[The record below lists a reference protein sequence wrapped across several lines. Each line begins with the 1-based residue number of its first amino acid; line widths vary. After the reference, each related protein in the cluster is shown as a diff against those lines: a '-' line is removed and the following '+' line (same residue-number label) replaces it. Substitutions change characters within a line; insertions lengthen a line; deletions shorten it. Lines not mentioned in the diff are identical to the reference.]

1 MFIGY
6 FDETKRNITV
16 EDQKSIVDSYINE
29 HKINLDIVLS
39 SSDFGSIFENINTPK
54 HTIIVSNITCLGN
67 KLERINANFKKLL
80 PLKLELISVKEN
92 LHLKSDE
99 NLSAMIEGINLAIKI
114 RSSMTSTITRQAL
127 NKKRE
132 QGYIDLIKKLRNEG
146 YTNREIAKQLNVH
159 PVWLGKKIK
168 QLELPP
174 PEKKQERN
182 SAMKGHDEELKQ
194 MYQSGVLL
202 KDIGEHFGVKY
213 NTVIY
218 RLTKLGIYQPYKNKG
233 VA

>member
-29 HKINLDIVLS
+29 NKINLDIVLS

-132 QGYIDLIKKLRNEG
+132 QGYKLGRDFGFKKKRYIWEGKEEEIKNKLMSGISRLR
-146 YTNREIAKQLNVH
+146 TAKEVGISIGSLYNY
-159 PVWLGKKIK
+159 LKIN
-168 QLELPP
+168 P
-174 PEKKQERN
+174 
-182 SAMKGHDEELKQ
+182 ELKNITNGGQ
-194 MYQSGVLL
+194 
-202 KDIGEHFGVKY
+202 
-213 NTVIY
+213 N
-218 RLTKLGIYQPYKNKG
+218 
-233 VA
+233 A